1 MKALDSINR
10 DRARRALVEE
20 TAAAEKRKTSAPVW
34 CPRCGCSGRTC
45 EVSVKAFDG
54 LLIMYGKCVPA
65 GTLGLKVCSACEQK
79 GPSAAEIR
87 RVPPRKGAR

>member
-1 MKALDSINR
+1 VKALDAINR
-10 DRARRALVEE
+10 ERARRALVEE
-20 TAAAEKRKTSAPVW
+20 TRRKETRAKTPVW
-34 CPRCGCSGRTC
+34 CSRCGCTGRTC

-54 LLIMYGKCVPA
+54 LLIMTGKCVPA
-65 GTLGLKVCSACEQK
+65 GTLGLNVCSACEQK